1 MCAALPYP
9 PPEGR
14 FPNSTCMSI
23 EGQRDRQVQHPF
35 LEVLVECRR
44 CLILTVSGR
53 VLAEL
58 SRTRKLSQRLAAPRS
73 EEHTSELQSRPH
85 LVCRLLLEK
94 KKKNNKRIIL
104 WRIKSTDARKAT
116 QKKDKTQFDAE
127 RAKYESIL
135 STLRVMLWICATVAL
150 SR

>member
-58 SRTRKLSQRLAAPRS
+58 SRTRKLSHRLAAPPLAVGGTLPIKCANGGM
-73 EEHTSELQSRPH
+73 HKFHPH
-85 LVCRLLLEK
+85 GRNE
-94 KKKNNKRIIL
+94 I
-104 WRIKSTDARKAT
+104 
-116 QKKDKTQFDAE
+116 
-127 RAKYESIL
+127 
-135 STLRVMLWICATVAL
+135 AL
-150 SR
+150 A